1 MSSSA
6 SVKLRY
12 EKCLQVWGNATRNH
26 AGLRGKRCRRGI
38 FLASQKKRKKE
49 EKGRRG
55 MKELAILHRLH
66 RLPRKPAWLMGFQR
80 WAIAVM
86 HFNPRQN
93 NPPPLHQTTPDPTVQ
108 NTGGPNERLNLY

>member
-1 MSSSA
+1 MCEARSNAPLLHRPRKQATMRVCEA
-6 SVKLRY
+6 S
-12 EKCLQVWGNATRNH
+12 G
-26 AGLRGKRCRRGI
+26 AGEAFFT
-38 FLASQKKRKKE
+38 FLEKRKKE
-49 EKGRRG
+49 EKGTRG

-80 WAIAVM
+80 WAMAVM

-93 NPPPLHQTTPDPTVQ
+93 NPPPLHQTTPDPTAQ